1 MQLPALPR
9 FTRAEILFSLK
20 SFAGA
25 MLAMYLANRAGLPR
39 PFWALLTAYIV
50 AHPLAGAVRSK
61 ALFRFL
67 GTFIGSIATVL
78 LVPLLSNAPELLS
91 LVMALWVAGCLYV
104 SLLDRTPRSYVS
116 MLAGYTAALI
126 GFPTVEMPTQVF
138 DTAVARV
145 EEIGLGILCATLVH
159 SLVLPQGLATSVLG
173 LLDRTLADTRR
184 WLTDLVQPGGRG
196 EEANP
201 RTLTVDRRRLAAD
214 LTQLRLLSTHIP
226 FDTTHLR
233 WTAGAIRA
241 MQDRVAA
248 LTPTL
253 SAVEDRLHAIEQA
266 EGGLPQDVVTVL
278 DDIHHWLER
287 KAVAA
292 AGENDATDAEVDNAF
307 EALRTS
313 IRALGRP
320 TGAIDWPHALR
331 VGLAGRLEE
340 LVEGWRACARLRRHV
355 DAGLQGDAVPLRR
368 MKSLSSRELHLDRGM
383 ALLSAFAAMLAVSLC
398 CAFWI
403 LTGWSMGS
411 VAAMMAAVFCSLFA
425 TMDDPVPAI
434 HGFLKFTLW
443 SVPISAVYVL
453 ILMPGVQDFGMLVLV
468 CAPTFL
474 VLGLYMARPANTLAA
489 LALLFGV
496 GGTLALHDTG
506 TADFV
511 SFINSTT
518 AQVLGV
524 VVAARITRLVRSV
537 GATWSAQRIQ
547 RATWRE
553 LSEMA
558 SAPRLEAAG
567 SAYAVRM
574 LDRIGLLAPRIAQ
587 AGGTVEGVVAH
598 DAQVDLRLGADIVTL
613 QRTRAHLPAA
623 AIAQLLADIAAFFGR
638 RAGGQGELSRPP
650 GLLVD
655 IDAALAGALAAPDA
669 SHEWRSAVTAL
680 VGLRRNL
687 FPEAPVILTVSQGV
701 AA

>member
-292 AGENDATDAEVDNAF
+292 AGEMM
-307 EALRTS
+307 
-313 IRALGRP
+313 RP
-320 TGAIDWPHALR
+320 MPKSTMLSRPCAPPSAPW
-331 VGLAGRLEE
+331 AGRRARSTGRMPCGW
-340 LVEGWRACARLRRHV
+340 GWRAGSRSWWK
-355 DAGLQGDAVPLRR
+355 AGAPVPVC
-368 MKSLSSRELHLDRGM
+368 
-383 ALLSAFAAMLAVSLC
+383 AAMWMPVYR
-398 CAFWI
+398 
-403 LTGWSMGS
+403 
-411 VAAMMAAVFCSLFA
+411 AMPC
-425 TMDDPVPAI
+425 P
-434 HGFLKFTLW
+434 
-443 SVPISAVYVL
+443 
-453 ILMPGVQDFGMLVLV
+453 
-468 CAPTFL
+468 C
-474 VLGLYMARPANTLAA
+474 
-489 LALLFGV
+489 
-496 GGTLALHDTG
+496 
-506 TADFV
+506 
-511 SFINSTT
+511 
-518 AQVLGV
+518 
-524 VVAARITRLVRSV
+524 
-537 GATWSAQRIQ
+537 GA
-547 RATWRE
+547 
-553 LSEMA
+553 
-558 SAPRLEAAG
+558 
-567 SAYAVRM
+567 
-574 LDRIGLLAPRIAQ
+574 
-587 AGGTVEGVVAH
+587 
-598 DAQVDLRLGADIVTL
+598 
-613 QRTRAHLPAA
+613 
-623 AIAQLLADIAAFFGR
+623 
-638 RAGGQGELSRPP
+638 
-650 GLLVD
+650 
-655 IDAALAGALAAPDA
+655 
-669 SHEWRSAVTAL
+669 
-680 VGLRRNL
+680 
-687 FPEAPVILTVSQGV
+687 
-701 AA
+701 